1 MLNKP
6 VVITKFATSDSQLKD
21 RVDGVIVPMDNEGC
35 AKGIVA
41 VIDDISLRNKLIN
54 GTKQNDYSNKGEI
67 NKLYNIINLK

>member
-21 RVDGVIVPMDNEGC
+21 LVDGIIVPMDNDGC

-41 VIDDISLRNKLIN
+41 VIDDINLRNKLIN
-54 GTKQNDYSNKGEI
+54 GTKENDYSNKSEVEKVY
-67 NKLYNIINLK
+67 KLI